1 MSIPYMVIIAVGG
14 DFNHQR
20 EDSNFVHVIDS
31 SLDSEDTILLIT
43 LHFPFTFH
51 RFLVM
56 KCTMT

>member
-31 SLDSEDTILLIT
+31 SLDSEDTILLMT

-56 KCTMT
+56 KCTMS